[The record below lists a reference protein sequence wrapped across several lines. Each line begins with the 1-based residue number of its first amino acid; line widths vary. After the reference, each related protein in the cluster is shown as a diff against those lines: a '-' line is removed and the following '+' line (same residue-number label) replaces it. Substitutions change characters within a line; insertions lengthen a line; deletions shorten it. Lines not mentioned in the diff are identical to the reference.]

1 MSSEI
6 KLRKFLTTK
15 RLYKNMLYTNQ
26 ENVDIMKGIIA
37 KIWFGSVVHG

>member
-15 RLYKNMLYTNQ
+15 LLYKNMFYTNQ
-26 ENVDIMKGIIA
+26 ENDIMKGISA
-37 KIWFGSVVHG
+37 KIWFGDVVHG